1 MVLKKAIRVSEWVWK
16 ELNAK
21 KPLLEQRE
29 KDFYKEHPEEG
40 PYVPA
45 EITAN
50 MVIADLLVDY
60 DMFHSVEYKEKQQ
73 KNIDDN
79 YVPKKLFEELYEE
92 NRVGYEQDKK
102 TINFLQEE
110 LKKSFAVEEDIKSK
124 MKNQSDI
131 DIEIRR
137 KISDRDIEINGFKN
151 NINVLVQQQEQLD
164 QSLLDIR
171 NRYNELVEKYN
182 YNREYTDNEC
192 IEKTGMYA
200 LFYVCRF
207 LFKYK
212 KQSPFSFEQIN
223 KALWDKSRDDIRR
236 ALNLSYF
243 PVVPIVM
250 TKTQDGIRFQYDR
263 HYLRTPLAQVLGFQ

>member
-1 MVLKKAIRVSEWVWK
+1 M
-16 ELNAK
+16 
-21 KPLLEQRE
+21 LEQQEQEFFRN
-29 KDFYKEHPEEG
+29 HPEEG
-40 PYVPA
+40 EYKPS

-50 MVIADLLVDY
+50 MVIADILADY

-73 KNIDDN
+73 KKIEEN

-110 LKKSFAVEEDIKSK
+110 LTKSFAVEENLKIKIQEQLDINTGLQKT
-124 MKNQSDI
+124 
-131 DIEIRR
+131 
-137 KISDRDIEINGFKN
+137 ISDRDIEISGLKTN
-151 NINVLVQQQEQLD
+151 NTELSQQQLQLK
-164 QSLLDIR
+164 QSLLNIQ

-182 YNREYTDNEC
+182 YNRNYTENEC